1 MSHIEQK
8 LEINTESQ
16 LTHSNL
22 QQPNQEA
29 IDPREK
35 ELADWLE
42 KLTSLQ
48 RINLVMLILTF
59 ALLTLHTFVDIFF
72 NL

>member
-8 LEINTESQ
+8 LELSSESH

-22 QQPNQEA
+22 QQSNQNTV
-29 IDPREK
+29 DPREK
-35 ELADWLE
+35 EAADWLE